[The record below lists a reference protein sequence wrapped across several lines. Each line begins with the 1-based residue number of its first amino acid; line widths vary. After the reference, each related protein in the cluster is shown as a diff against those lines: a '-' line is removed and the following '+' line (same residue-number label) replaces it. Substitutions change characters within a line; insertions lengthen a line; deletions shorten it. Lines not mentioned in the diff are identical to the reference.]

1 MEIFVTFYLTLVSY
15 SSPHLSN
22 GFDYNSYSL
31 SMYQDYSEY
40 NETFAK
46 DCVSFE
52 LSVALWNTS
61 SKSLPLL

>member
-52 LSVALWNTS
+52 LSVAL
-61 SKSLPLL
+61 